1 LYLIF
6 ALGLFVTVLSI
17 LGFIFVIV
25 RAIFGDTLVGW
36 ASLIASI
43 WLFGGLTIFSIGLVG
58 VYVGKVLI
66 ETKRRPLFHIKKIY
80 RSEPLPSN
88 S

>member
-1 LYLIF
+1 
-6 ALGLFVTVLSI
+6 
-17 LGFIFVIV
+17 
-25 RAIFGDTLVGW
+25 
-36 ASLIASI
+36 LIASI